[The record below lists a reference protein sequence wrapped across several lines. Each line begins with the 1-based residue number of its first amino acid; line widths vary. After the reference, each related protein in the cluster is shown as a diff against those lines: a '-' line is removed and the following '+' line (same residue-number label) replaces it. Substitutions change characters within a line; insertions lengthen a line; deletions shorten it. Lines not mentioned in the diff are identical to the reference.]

1 MGGAKGT
8 RHEEKREDG
17 DEDGDEDALPHD
29 TEVAEGLQQQI
40 GQLLRKALISMLDG
54 ASEEDEWDVL
64 RAQREEITT
73 LACSVITSL
82 QQASTRLKAQ
92 VARQRLLPASFRVP
106 PASYFLL
113 LMVLLMCCLDS
124 NSNRTFAPQVARSS
138 PTAVRRSMRKL
149 QDVHVKHLSPVVE
162 GRVAGLD
169 TKAFLSLSAIRKQDL
184 ARWRERFLV
193 WLLDGGA
200 SLSP

>member
-1 MGGAKGT
+1 M
-8 RHEEKREDG
+8 
-17 DEDGDEDALPHD
+17 
-29 TEVAEGLQQQI
+29 AEGLQQQI

-124 NSNRTFAPQVARSS
+124 NSNRIARSH
-138 PTAVRRSMRKL
+138 RRSHALRPR
-149 QDVHVKHLSPVVE
+149 QCAAVC
-162 GRVAGLD
+162 AGCRMC
-169 TKAFLSLSAIRKQDL
+169 T
-184 ARWRERFLV
+184 
-193 WLLDGGA
+193 
-200 SLSP
+200 